1 MTARRVY
8 VVDDEEPIRRS
19 LHLMLRTLKFAP
31 RTFADGPELIESL
44 PGLDAGCVLLDLRM
58 PEIDGLEV
66 QRRLI
71 AASAPHSVIV
81 MSGHGDLGVAL
92 TAMEQGAIAF
102 IEKPFS
108 RATLEQLLGIA
119 FLRLEDFD
127 EYARHLRSAAAD
139 VSELSAEDRDIERH
153 GEPAHRLADV
163 PPGRWPVEHVPR
175 LTLEHHRL
183 ASIGGVV
190 EIVDIGAPAHA
201 ARAAQVR

>member
-108 RATLEQLLGIA
+108 RATLEQLLAIA

-127 EYARHLRSAAAD
+127 GYAGHLRSATAD
-139 VSELSAEDRDIERH
+139 VSGLSADDRSVLDLIVRGHDLESIT
-153 GEPAHRLADV
+153 GQT
-163 PPGRWPVEHVPR
+163 R
-175 LTLEHHRL
+175 LTLAAIELAGSRIFARL
-183 ASIGGVV
+183 GARSL
-190 EIVDIGAPAHA
+190 VDVLRIAFA
-201 ARAAQVR
+201 ARRAATR